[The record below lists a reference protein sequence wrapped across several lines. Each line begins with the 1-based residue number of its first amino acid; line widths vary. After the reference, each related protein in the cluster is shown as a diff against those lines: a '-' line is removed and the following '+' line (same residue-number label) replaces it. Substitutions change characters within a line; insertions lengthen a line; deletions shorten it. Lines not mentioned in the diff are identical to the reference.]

1 MMDTGTGMVI
11 QVVAEEGAI
20 LPRFATANAAGADLC
35 AFLPFGSVVLEP
47 KTYSLIPTGLIME
60 IPVGY
65 EGQVRPRSGLA
76 AKFGVTVL
84 NAPGTIDSDYRGEVK
99 IILINHGEKPFIIHH
114 GDRIAQLVVSSTQV
128 CRFIQTDSIS
138 LTERGERGFGSTGV

>member
-1 MMDTGTGMVI
+1 MDRAAGMEI
-11 QVVAEEGAI
+11 LVVAEEGAK
-20 LPRFATANAAGADLC
+20 LPRFATPNAAGADLC
-35 AFLPFGSVVLEP
+35 AFLLGGAMVLQP
-47 KTYSLIPTGLIME
+47 KSFALIPTGLTME
-60 IPVGY
+60 IPVGF

-99 IILINHGEKPFIIHH
+99 IILINHGDKAFTINH
-114 GDRIAQLVVSSTQV
+114 GDRIAQLVICATQN
-128 CRFIQTDSIS
+128 CRFIQTNSIS

>member
-1 MMDTGTGMVI
+1 MKDMGTGMEI
-11 QVVAEEGAI
+11 RVVAEDGAF

-35 AFLPFGSVVLEP
+35 AFLPSGPLVIEP
-47 KTYSLIPTGLIME
+47 KRFALIPTGLIME

-99 IILINHGEKPFIIHH
+99 IILINHGDNSFVINH
-114 GDRIAQLVVSSTQV
+114 GDRIAQLVISATQG
-128 CRFIQTDSIS
+128 CGFIQTDSIS
-138 LTERGERGFGSTGV
+138 LTERGEQGFGSTGV